1 MGFHWSSVYGL
12 SMRCCCTPAIVD
24 ALVASAG
31 ETLITS
37 ICQVG
42 NGNLLKGASQ
52 ASQDLR
58 DFGGW
63 LDSLMWKWDEQ
74 AITGKKKKKLY
85 DWGEE
90 MKTDR
95 ISGQKIS
102 LIGKQANSVTLIRR
116 SVLRW
121 LLKLAFCHQ
130 TSVLDR
136 QVVFVD
142 LRPKNFQDLFI
153 ECWIVS
159 SKCLSLQKA
168 SSSNMCRPLCL
179 DKWSGEKIDVL
190 DVWFAKKNADQGSG
204 RDRLSFSFGLIP

>member
-1 MGFHWSSVYGL
+1 MLLYAHDRGCTGRIGRWNPHNKHL
-12 SMRCCCTPAIVD
+12 S
-24 ALVASAG
+24 G
-31 ETLITS
+31 
-37 ICQVG
+37 
-42 NGNLLKGASQ
+42 
-52 ASQDLR
+52 
-58 DFGGW
+58 
-63 LDSLMWKWDEQ
+63 WKWKLVERCL
-74 AITGKKKKKLY
+74 ASVTGFTRFWWMTRQFNVEVRWTSHHREKKKKKLY

>member
-1 MGFHWSSVYGL
+1 MVCPCSV
-12 SMRCCCTPAIVD
+12 AIRPRSRMHCSHRPV
-24 ALVASAG
+24 
-31 ETLITS
+31 ETRITS
-37 ICQVG
+37 ICRVG
-42 NGNLLKGASQ
+42 NGKLLKGASQ

-63 LDSLMWKWDEQ
+63 LDSLMWKWDAQ
-74 AITGKKKKKLY
+74 AIAGKKKKKAVWLRRR
-85 DWGEE
+85 DENRQDFRT
-90 MKTDR
+90 K
-95 ISGQKIS
+95 KVIS
-102 LIGKQANSVTLIRR
+102 LIGKQVNSVTLIRW

-121 LLKLAFCHQ
+121 LLKLAFCHETLR
-130 TSVLDR
+130 TSALDR

-159 SKCLSLQKA
+159 SKCLSLQKP